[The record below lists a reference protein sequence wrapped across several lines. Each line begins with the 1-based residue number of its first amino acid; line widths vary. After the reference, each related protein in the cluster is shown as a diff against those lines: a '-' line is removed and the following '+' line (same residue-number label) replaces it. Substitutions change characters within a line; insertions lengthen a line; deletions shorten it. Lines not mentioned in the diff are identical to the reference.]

1 MVSDR
6 EGLDNDVS
14 STGAALST
22 SVAGAMIGAA
32 AGTGWVGTAAGALVS
47 PALMFV
53 RSVVNRVRDTQD
65 SRAERAIETAA
76 SIVGGLDV
84 MDRWTATDQVRL
96 ALLAEVI
103 EAAAR
108 TPLEIKIQALAEVLA
123 EGLQV
128 DGKAHE
134 SRIVAAALADIE
146 APHIDLLRFLQDRP
160 LPPEEPIVSDQ
171 STLTPLGWDAEQL
184 RGALPHLALIL
195 DGLIAVLAGH
205 GLIKNQGGKTWATV
219 GASSQFAITDLGR
232 RCLFRLRFGT
242 DDGKPDES

>member
-32 AGTGWVGTAAGALVS
+32 AGTGWVGAAAGALVS
-47 PALMFV
+47 PALMFL
-53 RSVVNRVRDTQD
+53 RSVVNCARDTQD
-65 SRAERAIETAA
+65 SRAERAIQITA

-84 MDRWTATDQVRL
+84 MDRWTATDQVRFT
-96 ALLAEVI
+96 LLAEVI

-134 SRIVAAALADIE
+134 ARVLTAALADIE
-146 APHIDLLRFLQDRP
+146 VPHVALLRLLRDTP
-160 LPPEEPIVSDQ
+160 LPPGDMRGSAMG
-171 STLTPLGWDAEQL
+171 SRKPLGWQPPQL
-184 RGALPHLALIL
+184 KKAMSNLATIM

-205 GLIKNQGGKTWATV
+205 GLIQSQANDSFGGVA
-219 GASSQFAITDLGR
+219 AANEFAITDLGR
-232 RCLFRLRFGT
+232 RCLFLLRFGT
-242 DDGKPDES
+242 DDGEPAAS